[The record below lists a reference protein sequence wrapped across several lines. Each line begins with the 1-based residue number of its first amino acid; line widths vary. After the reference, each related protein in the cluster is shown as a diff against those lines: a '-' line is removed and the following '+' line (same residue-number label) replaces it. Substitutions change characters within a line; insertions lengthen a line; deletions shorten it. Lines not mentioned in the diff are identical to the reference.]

1 MAAGSCRR
9 PLHVGRLPA
18 RPCGFEHRA
27 ALGRRP
33 GPGDR
38 GRRRGGLGCVEAA
51 RTPGDRIQ
59 AVGRRGH
66 PGWGRIAGLLMRVR
80 AVPRDPVWGRGC
92 RGKVISSPGRRAMFA
107 AVVDSSRK
115 DPSVRVIYFRE
126 EELQMPTGTIKK
138 LVSDR
143 GFGFIAAE
151 DGKEYFFHRTGLD
164 SSVNFDS
171 LAGGERV
178 SFEIEASQKGP
189 RANRIKLA

>member
-1 MAAGSCRR
+1 
-9 PLHVGRLPA
+9 
-18 RPCGFEHRA
+18 
-27 ALGRRP
+27 
-33 GPGDR
+33 
-38 GRRRGGLGCVEAA
+38 
-51 RTPGDRIQ
+51 
-59 AVGRRGH
+59 
-66 PGWGRIAGLLMRVR
+66 
-80 AVPRDPVWGRGC
+80 
-92 RGKVISSPGRRAMFA
+92 MFA

-126 EELQMPTGTIKK
+126 EELEMPTGTIKK

-164 SSVNFDS
+164 SSVNYDS

-178 SFEIEASQKGP
+178 SFEIEPSQKGP